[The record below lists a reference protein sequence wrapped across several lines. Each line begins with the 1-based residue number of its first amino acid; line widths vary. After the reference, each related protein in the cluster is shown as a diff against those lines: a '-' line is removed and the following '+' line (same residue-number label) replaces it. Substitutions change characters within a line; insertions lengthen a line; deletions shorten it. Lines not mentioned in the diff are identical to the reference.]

1 MKPRRAVEQ
10 LRRCQSCSRARMLS
24 SQYPFTTRAN
34 LAHLLTPL
42 LRPADIF
49 LRPRLILPALPGL
62 PRACEF
68 PVPVRAF
75 AAAVS
80 LKHGRQNLARLPLAL
95 RPHRLKFW
103 QFFPFIAF
111 MTYLYKHLNM
121 DSNLT
126 HFSLFS
132 GGQRTNLPTEC
143 FPMPMAKD
151 EFDQIPGS
159 KP

>member
-10 LRRCQSCSRARMLS
+10 MRISQSFSRARILS
-24 SQYPFTTRAN
+24 SQYSFTTRAN

-68 PVPVRAF
+68 PVPERAF

-80 LKHGRQNLARLPLAL
+80 LKHGRQNLARLLLAL

-103 QFFPFIAF
+103 HFFPFIAF
-111 MTYLYKHLNM
+111 MTYLCKHLKM
-121 DSNLT
+121 DSNL
-126 HFSLFS
+126 FQYALDPKWLRMKS
-132 GGQRTNLPTEC
+132 GL
-143 FPMPMAKD
+143 AL
-151 EFDQIPGS
+151 
-159 KP
+159 